1 MNRTCQPRTVPP
13 ACALAASLVT
23 IALACGADDGVDIA
37 PGQPQIP
44 EWIRLPM
51 ESGST
56 VSIAVVRPEAE
67 ARGVVVAFPWG
78 AGDASLLLGL
88 IDSYWDDAAPA
99 AGYAVVG
106 VETYGPDLDE
116 DAAAVMS
123 TVLDWIDG
131 NFAGASGDIV
141 MTGAS
146 AGGIGVF
153 HAALAVPDRVGGII
167 AMPGRYAGEESLEP
181 LAGTPVWMMVG
192 EGDTRWIDGSEDTAE
207 RLQDAGAEVTLQ
219 ILPGQGHVLIVA
231 QDELVQ
237 WMEGRQAP

>member
-1 MNRTCQPRTVPP
+1 MTRTPQPRTVPP
-13 ACALAASLVT
+13 AGALVASAVT
-23 IALACGADDGVDIA
+23 LILACGADNGIGPDL
-37 PGQPQIP
+37 PQVP
-44 EWIRLPM
+44 EWIRVPT

-56 VSIAVVRPEAE
+56 VSIAVVRPEATP
-67 ARGVVVAFPWG
+67 RGVVVAFPWG

-88 IDSYWDDAAPA
+88 IDSYWDEAAPA

-106 VETYGPDLDE
+106 VETYGPGLEE
-116 DAAAVMS
+116 DAALVMSAVMG
-123 TVLDWIDG
+123 WIDE

-153 HAALAVPDRVGGII
+153 HAALTVPDRVGGII

-181 LAGTPVWMMVG
+181 LSGTPVWMMVG
-192 EGDTRWIDGSEDTAE
+192 EGDTRWVDGSESTAE
-207 RLQDAGAEVTLQ
+207 RLRDAGADVTLD

-231 QDELVQ
+231 QAELVQ
-237 WMEGRQAP
+237 WMERRRTP

>member
-1 MNRTCQPRTVPP
+1 MTRTPQPRTVPP
-13 ACALAASLVT
+13 AGALVASAVT
-23 IALACGADDGVDIA
+23 LILACGADNGIGPDL
-37 PGQPQIP
+37 PQVP
-44 EWIRLPM
+44 EWIRVPT

-56 VSIAVVRPEAE
+56 VSIAVVRPETT

-88 IDSYWDDAAPA
+88 IDSYWDEAAPA

-106 VETYGPDLDE
+106 VETYGPGLEE
-116 DAAAVMS
+116 DAALVMSAVMG
-123 TVLDWIDG
+123 WIDE

-153 HAALAVPDRVGGII
+153 HAALTVPDRVGGII

-181 LAGTPVWMMVG
+181 LSGTPVWMMVG
-192 EGDTRWIDGSEDTAE
+192 EGDTRWVDGSESTAE
-207 RLQDAGAEVTLQ
+207 RLRDAGADVTLD

-231 QDELVQ
+231 QAELVQ
-237 WMEGRQAP
+237 WMERRRTP

>member
-1 MNRTCQPRTVPP
+1 MSAAGQPRTVPP
-13 ACALAASLVT
+13 AGALAASLVT
-23 IALACGADDGVDIA
+23 LALACGADDGIDIA
-37 PGQPQIP
+37 TGQPQVP

-56 VSIAVVRPEAE
+56 VSIAVVRPEVDPM
-67 ARGVVVAFPWG
+67 GVVVAFPWG

-88 IDSYWDDAAPA
+88 IDSYWDEAAPA

-123 TVLDWIDG
+123 TVMSWIDS
-131 NFAGASGDIV
+131 NFAGAAGDIV

-167 AMPGRYAGEESLEP
+167 AMPGRYAGEESLES

-192 EGDTRWIDGSEDTAE
+192 EGDARWVEGSEDTAG
-207 RLQDAGAEVTLQ
+207 RLQDAGAEVTLD

-231 QDELVQ
+231 QDALVQ
-237 WMEGRQAP
+237 WMERRQAP